1 MKFELKPIMNSV
13 ERHHLILEK
22 LKQIGNITVSEL
34 CEELGVST
42 VTIRKDLKFLED
54 SSLLFRVHGGATRQ
68 NPYTTD
74 RPVFEKEKLHTLEK
88 SKIGKTAAS
97 FVEPN
102 DSIIIASGTTM
113 QAMAKEIEPQGL
125 LTVVTSALNV
135 AQQLIQHQNVEI
147 IQLGGTMR
155 KTSMSVTGAYAETI
169 LKDFFCSK
177 LFLGV
182 DGIDMDFGITT
193 TNAQEARLNRVMME
207 SAQKVIVLVDSSKFG
222 RKSFGKIAEIN
233 QIDILITDNYVNP
246 RYVEKLES
254 LGIKVIVV

>member
-1 MKFELKPIMNSV
+1 MNSV
-13 ERHHLILEK
+13 ERHHFILDK
-22 LKQIGNITVSEL
+22 LKQNGNITVSDI

-54 SSLLFRVHGGATRQ
+54 SSLLFRVHGGATCQ

-74 RPVFEKEKLHTLEK
+74 RTVFEKEKLHADEK
-88 SKIGKTAAS
+88 TRIGRAAAK

-113 QAMAKEIEPQGL
+113 QSLAKEIDPQGQ

-135 AQQLIQHQNVEI
+135 AHQLIQHQNVEI
-147 IQLGGTMR
+147 IQLGGTLR
-155 KTSMSVTGAYAETI
+155 KTSTSVTGAYAEMI

-182 DGIDMDFGITT
+182 DGIDLDFGITT
-193 TNAQEARLNRVMME
+193 TNANEARLNRAMIA
-207 SAQKVIVLVDSSKFG
+207 SAQKVIVLADSSKFG
-222 RKSFGKIAEIN
+222 RKSFGKIAEMN
-233 QIDILITDNYVNP
+233 QIDVLVTDQDVNP
-246 RYVEKLES
+246 RLVERLES
-254 LGIKVIVV
+254 LGIKVIIV